1 MERLHQRLHKL
12 NERQRRHSHLVQVY
26 RGVPETRKSHTDST
40 HAEHCYKTDR
50 YCQQRDRMKGWES
63 YERQP
68 GHKPPKSKT
77 HSCSAPLNL
86 QRKRQISFIS
96 QLFLKDNSEIK
107 MRTKVKKCASGILQ
121 FEKTHMCRVVS
132 NKHFKSNMKR
142 VPLKKAVSLLISI
155 QTLQDSLFRLIYPTN
170 AVLVVFLYET
180 YK

>member
-1 MERLHQRLHKL
+1 MCLKLKRWRSDRKCHTVMERLHQRLHKL

-50 YCQQRDRMKGWES
+50 YCQQRARMKGWES

-68 GHKPPKSKT
+68 GHKPPKRKT

-96 QLFLKDNSEIK
+96 QLFLQDNSEIK
-107 MRTKVKKCASGILQ
+107 MRTNVKKCASGILQ
-121 FEKTHMCRVVS
+121 FEKTHMCHVEFQT
-132 NKHFKSNMKR
+132 KI
-142 VPLKKAVSLLISI
+142 LLSI
-155 QTLQDSLFRLIYPTN
+155 WRG
-170 AVLVVFLYET
+170 FLWR
-180 YK
+180 KLCPF